1 MNTEQIKANWTTFKG
16 KIKEEWGKLTDDDL
30 DVAEGQLEQ
39 VAGKIASRYAL
50 AKKDAYDRLK
60 KLQNDCGCDA

>member
-1 MNTEQIKANWTTFKG
+1 MMTAEQLKANWMTLKG

-39 VAGKIASRYAL
+39 VAGKISARYAV
-50 AKKDAYDRLK
+50 AKEKVMERLQ
-60 KLQNDCGCDA
+60 KLHDDCGCH